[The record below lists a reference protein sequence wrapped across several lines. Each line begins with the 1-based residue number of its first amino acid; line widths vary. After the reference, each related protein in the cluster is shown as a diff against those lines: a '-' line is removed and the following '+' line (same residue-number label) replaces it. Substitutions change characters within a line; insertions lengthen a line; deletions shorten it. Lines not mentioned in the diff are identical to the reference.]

1 MIWSEKA
8 MRIIEESGRSYEE
21 IERSAGL
28 APGTLER
35 MIADTDA
42 PRADL
47 AIRLAAALGTDAAWL
62 FDAAREWKARPRPVP
77 KVTVHDVSEM
87 PSSNNTQK
95 WNLSDWD
102 AAKAAVAAGK
112 AISVKVSPAER
123 DLVRTIMY
131 QRLGRLRTR
140 YDDATQ
146 CLWACRAGVQEDYLG
161 SLYRAEGKSLKGG
174 ADSPARVQDR
184 KAQGND
190 ERCRT
195 EF

>member
-1 MIWSEKA
+1 MTWTEKA
-8 MRIIEESGRSYEE
+8 IRLVEESGRSHEE

-28 APGTLER
+28 EPGTLER
-35 MIADTDA
+35 AIADPEA

-62 FDAAREWKARPRPVP
+62 FEDAREWKARPRPVP
-77 KVTVHDVSEM
+77 QVTVHGVSEM

-95 WNLSDWD
+95 WQLADWD

-146 CLWACRAGVQEDYLG
+146 CLWACRAGVQEDYLA
-161 SLYRAEGKSLKGG
+161 SLYRAEKS
-174 ADSPARVQDR
+174 R
-184 KAQGND
+184 KEDKAAGSAAGTLD
-190 ERCRT
+190 
-195 EF
+195 